1 MPIIAITGNDIR
13 ISMTCQGKFQ
23 GVKVFLLI
31 ILQLFLQIFYPF
43 SPRKGPRGGE
53 RGLQTVPNR
62 NYRRYVA
69 SPQSHSGNIMKDTK
83 KIMVMVTISREL
95 FSREDRYECKKRLC
109 ERRIS
114 LARLQRA
121 HRLEVEVD
129 VHGGWSR
136 AARNEHTGRPFEFQL
151 PAGLQQDGTP
161 AMVPD
166 GQVRISTAGV
176 VVPSQTEES
185 TPKTLFMKG
194 TPKCHRQQ

>member
-1 MPIIAITGNDIR
+1 MPIIAITSNDIR

-23 GVKVFLLI
+23 GMKVFLLM

-43 SPRKGPRGGE
+43 SPRKGPRSEE
-53 RGLQTVPNR
+53 RSLQAHPNR

-69 SPQSHSGNIMKDTK
+69 SPQSHSGNIMKVTK
-83 KIMVMVTISREL
+83 KIMAMVTISREL

-109 ERRIS
+109 RRRIP
-114 LARLQRA
+114 LAGLQRT
-121 HRLEVEVD
+121 HRLEDGVD

-136 AARNEHTGRPFEFQL
+136 AALTAHTGRPFEFQL

-166 GQVRISTAGV
+166 GQARISTAGV

-185 TPKTLFMKG
+185 T
-194 TPKCHRQQ
+194 